1 MARKSFYYIGV
12 QTNDGMS
19 LVTKI
24 DNKSRQCFWDTE
36 QKPLSLPLSV
46 ATNIAEGLMFNFI
59 QAVVVKSFIE
69 LEHHFVCRKEGDENV
84 RE

>member
-36 QKPLSLPLSV
+36 QKPLALPLSV
-46 ATNIAEGLMFNFI
+46 QQIL
-59 QAVVVKSFIE
+59 QK
-69 LEHHFVCRKEGDENV
+69 D
-84 RE
+84 

>member
-36 QKPLSLPLSV
+36 QKPLTLPLSV
-46 ATNIAEGLMFNFI
+46 ATNIAEELMFNFI
-59 QAVVVKSFIE
+59 QAVVIKSFIE
-69 LEHHFVCRKEGDENV
+69 LEHHFICRKEGDENV